1 VRRWWGEF
9 TGTLLNETGVGWRWR
24 CLVLVSLLVRLHIVE
39 GLQHCLHKLVL
50 GGDQLFKVNIVV
62 GVVAVVVVV
71 VAAGLAI
78 ALAISCVHHLMV
90 S

>member
-1 VRRWWGEF
+1 
-9 TGTLLNETGVGWRWR
+9 LL
-24 CLVLVSLLVRLHIVE
+24 LVSLLAGLHIVE

-62 GVVAVVVVV
+62 VVV
-71 VAAGLAI
+71 VASLAI

-90 S
+90 W

>member
-1 VRRWWGEF
+1 
-9 TGTLLNETGVGWRWR
+9 LL
-24 CLVLVSLLVRLHIVE
+24 LVSLLVGLHIVE

-62 GVVAVVVVV
+62 GVIVVVFVVV

-78 ALAISCVHHLMV
+78 ALAISCVHHRMV
-90 S
+90 W